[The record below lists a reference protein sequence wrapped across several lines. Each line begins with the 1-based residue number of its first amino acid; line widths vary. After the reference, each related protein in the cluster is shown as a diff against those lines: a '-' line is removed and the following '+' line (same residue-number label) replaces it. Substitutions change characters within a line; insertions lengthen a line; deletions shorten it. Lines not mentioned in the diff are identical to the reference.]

1 MVTEM
6 SNRGNFLSDGD
17 EEREEESGRESF
29 LDAGGSNLDLTQTW
43 KEISAWN
50 GTGRRQEGG
59 RFTFVLSLIKPPPF
73 VQP

>member
-1 MVTEM
+1 M

-17 EEREEESGRESF
+17 EERESF
-29 LDAGGSNLDLTQTW
+29 LAAGGPNLDLTQTW